1 MSVWRSLELFHH
13 LGMRMCWDYELSVSL
28 TEPEL
33 PQQVVIAL
41 VASKGASPEKS
52 LMVQSDSTTGAIL
65 HHHISTLKEGIQE
78 RMIIY
83 Y

>member
-1 MSVWRSLELFHH
+1 
-13 LGMRMCWDYELSVSL
+13 MCWDYQVSVSL

-33 PQQVVIAL
+33 PQQVVITL
-41 VASKGASPEKS
+41 VASKGTSPEKS

-65 HHHISTLKEGIQE
+65 HHHISTLKEEIKE
-78 RMIIY
+78 RIIIY